1 MKGLPGLI
9 QLNQW
14 KVDEQRRKVTEL
26 EILSERLA
34 DQVAQLQADIERE
47 GRSSG
52 DSFEDSQAY
61 SAFLAAAM
69 TQRETLRGSIADLQ
83 EQISAAKDDLADA
96 YRELKSYEVAQAN
109 RVLLAEVHGLLHEL
123 LVVVEVGAA
132 DLHAGV
138 LGGRVGF
145 AARVGLDA

>member
-47 GRSSG
+47 GRNSG

-83 EQISAAKDDLADA
+83 EQISAAKDDLAD
-96 YRELKSYEVAQAN
+96 
-109 RVLLAEVHGLLHEL
+109 
-123 LVVVEVGAA
+123 
-132 DLHAGV
+132 
-138 LGGRVGF
+138 
-145 AARVGLDA
+145 

>member
-47 GRSSG
+47 GRNSG

-61 SAFLAAAM
+61 SAFLSAAM

-109 RVLLAEVHGLLHEL
+109 RDSREARKQEL
-123 LVVVEVGAA
+123 R
-132 DLHAGV
+132 D
-138 LGGRVGF
+138 RVKMDEIGMGMF
-145 AARVGLDA
+145 RRNSGTA